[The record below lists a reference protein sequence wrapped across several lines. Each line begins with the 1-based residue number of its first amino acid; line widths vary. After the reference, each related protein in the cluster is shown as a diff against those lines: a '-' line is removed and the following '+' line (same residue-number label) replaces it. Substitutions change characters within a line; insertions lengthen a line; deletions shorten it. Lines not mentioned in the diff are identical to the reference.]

1 MELRPSEDRPGDV
14 PNKKKPQ
21 RGAEAKEQGESCPRG
36 NSDGE
41 AYANRSLLRCGISIQ
56 SMSAL
61 CQKRTH
67 APQQKNSQ
75 SLIGAAERAR
85 DFAERDLWNVRLH
98 QSALAPENLTTLAHF
113 STS

>member
-61 CQKRTH
+61 GHLRPTNPKATACPCPLLLRKRT
-67 APQQKNSQ
+67 N
-75 SLIGAAERAR
+75 
-85 DFAERDLWNVRLH
+85 
-98 QSALAPENLTTLAHF
+98 
-113 STS
+113 